1 MLNKDK
7 QYTGFEKMQV
17 MNQLQ
22 NSYHMVTRPNQNLKF
37 KKVAKT
43 KNVEF

>member
-22 NSYHMVTRPNQNLKF
+22 NLYHMVTRANQNWKF